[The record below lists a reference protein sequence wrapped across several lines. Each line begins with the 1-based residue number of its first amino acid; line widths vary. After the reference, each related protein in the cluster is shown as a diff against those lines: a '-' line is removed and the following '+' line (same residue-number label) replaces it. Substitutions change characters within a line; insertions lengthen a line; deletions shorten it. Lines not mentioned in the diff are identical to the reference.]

1 MLLEFRRKI
10 SQYQETMYMV
20 FILLMVALTSAGFN
34 SEDKLYKIVFIFAA
48 LFLFLK
54 LIVTDYSIKEI
65 MWMAAIVLLL
75 GINFLRNGERTLLLT
90 VLGILGAKNVNTN
103 KVFLYALWIKV
114 VLTIGT
120 ISLAAAGIIE
130 NEMVTLP
137 KGDVHIDLYCF
148 GYLQPNIAYA
158 NLFSI
163 VVLAILAYR
172 DKLKWYI
179 YVGFSLLMIGAYKIL
194 VCRTGLLVWGVLCV
208 MFLIY
213 HILKRSKNGQI
224 MKGYLASLCL
234 APVMLAVLSF
244 VLPLWGANNEAIGR
258 LLTYFLTGRMRIIHE
273 YLKDVGI
280 LVLGHIPRQDFDN
293 SYFHIWYNYGSIL
306 FLIFMFVFILSMWY
320 CIRKEKNYEVMI
332 LGVMSLYAFME
343 KFPLSIAWNLSLLLL
358 VGNIFGEE
366 AALHTNGNSLKWEE
380 KKEDMQ

>member
-137 KGDVHIDLYCF
+137 KGGVYIDLYCY

-163 VVLAILAYR
+163 FVLAILAYR

-179 YVGFSLLMIGAYKIL
+179 YVGFTLLMIGAYKIL
-194 VCRTGLLVWGVLCV
+194 V
-208 MFLIY
+208 
-213 HILKRSKNGQI
+213 
-224 MKGYLASLCL
+224 
-234 APVMLAVLSF
+234 
-244 VLPLWGANNEAIGR
+244 
-258 LLTYFLTGRMRIIHE
+258 
-273 YLKDVGI
+273 
-280 LVLGHIPRQDFDN
+280 
-293 SYFHIWYNYGSIL
+293 
-306 FLIFMFVFILSMWY
+306 
-320 CIRKEKNYEVMI
+320 
-332 LGVMSLYAFME
+332 
-343 KFPLSIAWNLSLLLL
+343 
-358 VGNIFGEE
+358 
-366 AALHTNGNSLKWEE
+366 
-380 KKEDMQ
+380 

>member
-65 MWMAAIVLLL
+65 MWMAVIVLLL

-90 VLGILGAKNVNTN
+90 VLGILGAKNVNIN
-103 KVFLYALWIKV
+103 KIFLYALWIKV

-137 KGDVHIDLYCF
+137 KGDVYIDLYCF

-163 VVLAILAYR
+163 FVLAILAYR

-179 YVGFSLLMIGAYKIL
+179 YVGFSLLMVGAYKIL

-213 HILKRSKNGQI
+213 HILKRSKNRQI

-258 LLTYFLTGRMRIIHE
+258 LLTHFLTGRMRIIHE

-293 SYFHIWYNYGSIL
+293 SYFHIL
-306 FLIFMFVFILSMWY
+306 FFIFMFVFIRSIWY
-320 CIRKEKNYEVMI
+320 CIRKKKNYEVII
-332 LGVMSLYAFME
+332 LSVMSLYAFME

-358 VGNIFGEE
+358 TGNIFGEE
-366 AALHTNGNSLKWEE
+366 AALQTNGNSLDREE